1 MMSARRGPDS
11 LSACEAARAIRAGD
25 LDSETLVRAC
35 LERIASR
42 EPEVMAWAHLDV
54 EAALAQAR
62 ACDATPPLGPLHGVP
77 IGVKDVIDVAGL
89 PTGCGSPIHEGAVA
103 RVDASC
109 VALARAAG
117 AVILGKTHTAE
128 FANIAPAPTR
138 NPLKLEHTPGGS
150 SSGSA
155 AAVAD
160 AMVPLALG
168 TQTVGSTIRPA
179 AFCGIVGYKP
189 SFGLIN
195 RAGLKFSAES
205 FDTIGLM
212 GRQVADV
219 ALLAQVLASV
229 QPGPARSVQGLRIGL
244 CLGAFRGLA
253 SAAARDCLDQAAD
266 RLREA
271 GAILSEFE
279 PPWADERLRD
289 AHQTVMLH
297 ELARASL
304 WEFHHHR
311 DQLSERFRINVERGL
326 AITTA
331 QSQEARNWIA
341 ACRRDMAKEAAGLDG
356 VLTFAAPGEAPE
368 GLASTGDSVFNRIW
382 TALAVP
388 CLSLPAGQ
396 GARGLPL
403 AVQWVGFEGDDAA
416 MLAAAMAIEAVLAAP

>member
-1 MMSARRGPDS
+1 MS
-11 LSACEAARAIRAGD
+11 SAGLALHRMGAAEAARAIRSGT
-25 LDSETLVRAC
+25 LDSQTLVQAC
-35 LERIASR
+35 LDRIAER
-42 EPEVMAWAHLDV
+42 EPEVMAWAHLDP

-62 ACDATPPLGPLHGVP
+62 VRDGQAPTGLLHGVP
-77 IGVKDVIDVAGL
+77 MGVKDVIDVQGL
-89 PTGCGSPIHEGAVA
+89 PTGCGSPIHAGAIA
-103 RVDASC
+103 RVDAAC

-128 FANIAPAPTR
+128 FANTAPPPTR
-138 NPLKLEHTPGGS
+138 NPIAVGHTPGGS

-212 GRQVADV
+212 GRSVADV
-219 ALLAQVLASV
+219 ALLGQALAGIE
-229 QPGPARSVQGLRIGL
+229 PGSARDVRGLRIGL
-244 CLGAFRGLA
+244 CLGAFREAA
-253 SAAARDCLDQAAD
+253 SRAART
-266 RLREA
+266 RLEVVAQRLSDA
-271 GAILSEFE
+271 GAIVSEFE
-279 PPWADERLRD
+279 PAWADERLRE

-304 WEFHHHR
+304 WEFAHHR
-311 DQLSERFRINVERGL
+311 ECLSERFRINVEKGL
-326 AITTA
+326 AISIEA
-331 QSQEARNWIA
+331 WQRSSQVIRRCRQEMA
-341 ACRRDMAKEAAGLDG
+341 AVAATLDG

-388 CLSLPAGQ
+388 CLSLPAGS
-396 GARGLPL
+396 GEMGLPL
-403 AVQWVGFEGDDAA
+403 AVQWVGFEGQDAET
-416 MLAAAMAIEAVLAAP
+416 LATAAAIEAALAG

>member
-1 MMSARRGPDS
+1 MS
-11 LSACEAARAIRAGD
+11 SAGLALHRMGAAEAARAIRSGT
-25 LDSETLVRAC
+25 LDSQTLVQAC
-35 LERIASR
+35 LDRIAER
-42 EPEVMAWAHLDV
+42 EPEVMAWAHLDP

-62 ACDATPPLGPLHGVP
+62 VRDGQAPTGLLHGVP
-77 IGVKDVIDVAGL
+77 MGVKDVIDVQGL
-89 PTGCGSPIHEGAVA
+89 PTGCGSPIHAGAIA
-103 RVDASC
+103 RVDAAC

-128 FANIAPAPTR
+128 FANTAPPPTR
-138 NPLKLEHTPGGS
+138 NPIAVGHTPGGS

-212 GRQVADV
+212 GRSVADV
-219 ALLAQVLASV
+219 ALLGQALAGIE
-229 QPGPARSVQGLRIGL
+229 PGSARDVRGLRIGL
-244 CLGAFRGLA
+244 CLGAFREAA
-253 SAAARDCLDQAAD
+253 SRAART
-266 RLREA
+266 RLEVVAQRLSDA
-271 GAILSEFE
+271 GAIVSEFE
-279 PPWADERLRD
+279 PAWADERLRE

-304 WEFHHHR
+304 WEYQHHR
-311 DQLSERFRINVERGL
+311 DRLSERFRINVEKGL
-326 AITTA
+326 AISIEA
-331 QSQEARNWIA
+331 WQRSSQVIRRCRQEMA
-341 ACRRDMAKEAAGLDG
+341 AVAATLDG

-388 CLSLPAGQ
+388 CLSLPAGT
-396 GARGLPL
+396 GEMGLPL
-403 AVQWVGFEGDDAA
+403 AVQWVGFEGQDAET
-416 MLAAAMAIEAVLAAP
+416 LATAAAIEAALAG

>member
-1 MMSARRGPDS
+1 MGA
-11 LSACEAARAIRAGD
+11 AEAARAIRSGT
-25 LDSETLVRAC
+25 LDSQTLVQVC
-35 LERIASR
+35 LDRIAER
-42 EPEVMAWAHLDV
+42 EPDVMAWAHLDP

-62 ACDATPPLGPLHGVP
+62 VRDGQAPTGLLHGVP
-77 IGVKDVIDVAGL
+77 MGVKDVIDVQGL
-89 PTGCGSPIHEGAVA
+89 PTGCGSPIHAGAIA
-103 RVDASC
+103 RVDAAC

-128 FANIAPAPTR
+128 FANTAPPPTR
-138 NPLKLEHTPGGS
+138 NPIAVGHTPGGS

-212 GRQVADV
+212 GRSVADV
-219 ALLAQVLASV
+219 ALLGQALAGIE
-229 QPGPARSVQGLRIGL
+229 PGSARDVRGLRIGL
-244 CLGAFRGLA
+244 CLGAFREAA
-253 SAAARDCLDQAAD
+253 SRAART
-266 RLREA
+266 RLEVVAQRLSDA
-271 GAILSEFE
+271 GAIVSEFE
-279 PPWADERLRD
+279 PAWADERLRE

-304 WEFHHHR
+304 WEFAHHR
-311 DQLSERFRINVERGL
+311 ECLSERFRINVEKGL
-326 AITTA
+326 AISIEA
-331 QSQEARNWIA
+331 WQRSSQVIRRCRQEMA
-341 ACRRDMAKEAAGLDG
+341 AVAATLDG

-388 CLSLPAGQ
+388 CLSLPAGS
-396 GARGLPL
+396 GEMGLPL
-403 AVQWVGFEGDDAA
+403 AVQWVGFEGQDAET
-416 MLAAAMAIEAVLAAP
+416 LATAAAIEAALAG